1 MRWMPPF
8 LAIIVMVMGCDQGP
22 PPIQTAPV
30 SGIATYQGKPLEEYR
45 VYFFVPGSATQEAA
59 TGNVGADGHFTL
71 GVREEGGGA
80 IVGLN
85 EVWLVYD
92 PVMPEVGPNE
102 PVPMTPPPPPKVKI
116 PEKYT
121 SRDTSGITVE
131 VPPEGLENYQ
141 LELE

>member
-1 MRWMPPF
+1 MRWMLPS
-8 LAIIVMVMGCDQGP
+8 LATVVIAIGCDQGP

-30 SGIATYQGKPLEEYR
+30 SGTATYQGKPLEEYR
-45 VYFFVPGSATQEAA
+45 VFFYISGGASQEPA
-59 TGNVGADGHFTL
+59 TGRVGPDGKFTM
-71 GVREEGGGA
+71 GVREPGDGA

-85 EVWLVYD
+85 QVWVKYD
-92 PVMPEVGPNE
+92 PEKPEQIPGKE
-102 PVPMTPPPPPKVKI
+102 VPFVPPPPKVKI

-131 VPPEGLENYQ
+131 VPPEGLENYK